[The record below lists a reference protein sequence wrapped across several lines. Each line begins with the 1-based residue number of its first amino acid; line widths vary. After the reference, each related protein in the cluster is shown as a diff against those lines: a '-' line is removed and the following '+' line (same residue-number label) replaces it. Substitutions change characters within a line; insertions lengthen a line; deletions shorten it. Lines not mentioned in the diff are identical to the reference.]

1 MTLTIEK
8 RRLEP
13 DMIVLAVSGKL
24 TLGRESQQVERL
36 VEEIIRDNERKVI
49 LDLSGLELIDS
60 TGVGIVAVQRQ
71 AAAGGRRAARG
82 RSARHGAG
90 GLQGGSDGV
99 DHGCVRDS
107 SRRRGELY
115 ARADTGQ
122 LSSHHER
129 MGPDSHYALVH

>member
-60 TGVGIVAVQRQ
+60 TGVGIVALCSGKLRQ
-71 AAAGGRRAARG
+71 AG
-82 RSARHGAG
+82 
-90 GLQGGSDGV
+90 
-99 DHGCVRDS
+99 
-107 SRRRGELY
+107 GELRV
-115 ARADTGQ
+115 AGAHGMVQ
-122 LSSHHER
+122 EVFKVVR
-129 MGPDSHYALVH
+129 MGSITGVYATVAAAAENFTLARTQGS